1 MIDMRENSH
10 KFLHINLLI
19 IASVCSHMFQ
29 ASMGDHGA
37 PKKTSLDRDRHKYG
51 FHDPLKMLKQIVT
64 PL

>member
-1 MIDMRENSH
+1 
-10 KFLHINLLI
+10 
-19 IASVCSHMFQ
+19 MFQ